1 MTEHLAKMAHDI
13 SAAGVMMWPGSPR
26 TKRSDTMAY
35 GSHDAKKA
43 TGKFEKRENTSDKQT
58 FIKSKYKIKTPSEI
72 LSHCDKISPRYFF
85 CFNLEI
91 KIQIEIKIHPERKW
105 QTIFSHLS

>member
-26 TKRSDTMAY
+26 TKSSDTMAY

-43 TGKFEKRENTSDKQT
+43 TGKFGKEREHK
-58 FIKSKYKIKTPSEI
+58 
-72 LSHCDKISPRYFF
+72 
-85 CFNLEI
+85 
-91 KIQIEIKIHPERKW
+91 
-105 QTIFSHLS
+105 